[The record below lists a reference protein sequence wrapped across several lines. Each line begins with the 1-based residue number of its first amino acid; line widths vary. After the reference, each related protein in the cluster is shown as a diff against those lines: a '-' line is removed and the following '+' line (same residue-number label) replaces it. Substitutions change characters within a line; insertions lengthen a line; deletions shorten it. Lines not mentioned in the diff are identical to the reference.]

1 MDTNRHIC
9 LINDS
14 FPPAIDGVANAV
26 TNYAKNIVK
35 EGGKPTVVTP
45 FYPKAN
51 DAVFPFPVIR
61 YPSVDVTKLVGY
73 RAGLPF
79 APEVAA
85 KMEQSCFDL
94 IHSHCPITSTMLA
107 RAVRNRLDVPLVLTY
122 HTKFDIDIA
131 NAIRFKALQDEAA
144 RLLVENISA
153 CDEVWTVSNGAGEN
167 LRKLGYKGDYLVMPN
182 GVDFPRGRVSD
193 EEVHAAAEGYDLPES
208 VPVFLFVG
216 RMMWYKGIRITLDA
230 LKMLSDEGTD
240 FRMVFVG
247 GGTDKAEIIAYTESL
262 GLGGKVFFIEP
273 IHDRDR
279 IRAWY
284 CRADLFLFPST
295 FDTNGLVVREAA
307 ACALGSVLV
316 AGSCAAEDVTDGVNG
331 FLIEENAASMAE
343 CLRTLCAAPE
353 KMREIGANAQRDIYI
368 SWETAVHRAYERY
381 GIVIDN
387 YRAGKYPK
395 HETPG
400 DELFRGIGQ
409 LMDLIGTGE
418 TRRQAFQKHITDVL
432 EERRVMAGAQ
442 QETEQKNALTDWF
455 HPFDSDLTNAVLQTM
470 QSSWNEW
477 RSGVE
482 ADTGRWKTGL
492 DQFKNG
498 LDTEWKRQLAEGKRR
513 GEELKQ
519 NIEDG
524 LEEFYDIFL

>member
-1 MDTNRHIC
+1 MNVC

-26 TNYAKNIVK
+26 TNYAKNIVR

-45 FYPKAN
+45 FYPNA
-51 DAVFPFPVIR
+51 DDSVYPFSVIR

-79 APEVAA
+79 APEIAA
-85 KMEQSCFDL
+85 RMEQEHFDL

-107 RAVRNRLDVPLVLTY
+107 RAVRDKMDVPVVMTY

-131 NAIRFKALQDEAA
+131 NAIRIKALQDEAA

-167 LRKLGYKGDYLVMPN
+167 LRKLGYQGDYLVMPN

-193 EEVHAAAEGYDLPES
+193 QAVRETVAGYDLPEGL
-208 VPVFLFVG
+208 PVFLFVG

-230 LKMLSDEGTD
+230 LKTLAEEGED

-247 GGTDKAEIIAYTESL
+247 GGTDRDEIVAYTESL
-262 GLGGKVFFIEP
+262 GLGGKVIFIGP

-331 FLIEENAASMAE
+331 FLIEENAASMAA
-343 CLRTLCAAPE
+343 CLRGLYAAPE
-353 KMREIGANAQRDIYI
+353 KMHEIGTNAQRDIYI

-387 YRAGKYPK
+387 YRAGRYPK

-400 DELFRGIGQ
+400 DGLFRGIGS

-418 TRRQAFQKHITDVL
+418 ARRQAFQKHITDIL
-432 EERRVMAGAQ
+432 EERRLTAGAEAEPQ
-442 QETEQKNALTDWF
+442 RQDALADWF
-455 HPFDSDLTNAVLQTM
+455 HPFDAEVTNAVFQSM
-470 QSSWNEW
+470 QSGWN
-477 RSGVE
+477 
-482 ADTGRWKTGL
+482 
-492 DQFKNG
+492 
-498 LDTEWKRQLAEGKRR
+498 EWKRQLAEGKKR
-513 GEELKQ
+513 GDELKK
-519 NIEDG
+519 NIEDN